1 MDGGAGG
8 QQRIPEAY
16 QMQENALQE
25 ASMGGMRMSG
35 PAAASPHVGG
45 VGSIMQVT
53 QTRRTIF
60 PGTGM
65 MRHVGQ
71 AMDYPQQPAEM
82 LQLHTYLRCNTETL
96 LSDRQHYREEV
107 QQQKVMLEQNE
118 AEIRRLKF
126 DIQHERS
133 FTSHLQDK
141 VELYQ
146 AMTEDYQ
153 NRCRRYEEFTKQIE
167 KIQKAVHDDQKI
179 AEQKADM
186 QNDVCRREIN
196 LIKNETREARQAL
209 FGIQAGVQAG
219 KDDLDKK
226 FSIVQVR
233 LTHSLTHT
241 HTHTA
246 LFATHE
252 HTGRSTRCRSP
263 NPPTAEYDTRHLPQ
277 FQILTS
283 PRAPNSCR
291 FVLPS

>member
-16 QMQENALQE
+16 QMQENAMQE

-71 AMDYPQQPAEM
+71 SMDYPQQPAEM

-141 VELYQ
+141 VDFFVFLSILH
-146 AMTEDYQ
+146 
-153 NRCRRYEEFTKQIE
+153 NRYLLRLL
-167 KIQKAVHDDQKI
+167 
-179 AEQKADM
+179 
-186 QNDVCRREIN
+186 
-196 LIKNETREARQAL
+196 LIRLMLLLHLQTML
-209 FGIQAGVQAG
+209 FLQ
-219 KDDLDKK
+219 L
-226 FSIVQVR
+226 
-233 LTHSLTHT
+233 HH
-241 HTHTA
+241 
-246 LFATHE
+246 LF
-252 HTGRSTRCRSP
+252 
-263 NPPTAEYDTRHLPQ
+263 
-277 FQILTS
+277 F
-283 PRAPNSCR
+283 
-291 FVLPS
+291 